1 MVKIIF
7 IKSPDEWTTTKQTCR
22 DELVV
27 YLSISSHNIY
37 AFLYRLMFWNALGNT
52 PKVEKSNLD
61 GTQRFAMVTS
71 NLTWPSG
78 ITLDRRNKLV
88 YWVDEFRGA
97 IESVDYNGN
106 NRTLLFQQN
115 GLNFYSV
122 SFISPYLFITGW
134 TRNWIY
140 KFDVFNG
147 TVVSVISLSR
157 GGAYGLVAYDSYRQ
171 TWGL

>member
-1 MVKIIF
+1 
-7 IKSPDEWTTTKQTCR
+7 
-22 DELVV
+22 
-27 YLSISSHNIY
+27 
-37 AFLYRLMFWNALGNT
+37 MFWNAWGNAS
-52 PKVEKSNLD
+52 KVEKSNLD
-61 GTQRFAMVTS
+61 GTQRFAIVTS

-88 YWVDEFRGA
+88 YWVDESRGA

-115 GLNFYSV
+115 GLDFYSL

-134 TRNWIY
+134 KENWIY

-147 TVVSVISLSR
+147 TVVNIISLSH
-157 GGAYGLVAYDSYRQ
+157 GNAYGLVAYDSYRQ
-171 TWGL
+171 ISGL

>member
-1 MVKIIF
+1 
-7 IKSPDEWTTTKQTCR
+7 
-22 DELVV
+22 
-27 YLSISSHNIY
+27 
-37 AFLYRLMFWNALGNT
+37 MFWNAWGNAS
-52 PKVEKSNLD
+52 KVEKSNLD
-61 GTQRFAMVTS
+61 GTQRFAIVTS

-88 YWVDEFRGA
+88 YWVDESRGA

-115 GLNFYSV
+115 GLDFYSV

-147 TVVSVISLSR
+147 TVVSIISLSH
-157 GGAYGLVAYDSYRQ
+157 GKAYGLVAYDSYRQ
-171 TWGL
+171 ISGL